1 MNVTRS
7 DVGELDIVST
17 FLPAEETPIAEH
29 REALRIWNEKRGD
42 RLAPAWREVE
52 LTDFPLSLLRY
63 TAVTDLTEN
72 PLGSTYRYWGSEL
85 TEIYGHDYTGR
96 SPSDVPPKTIGFNN
110 QGGCARILR
119 DRAPHFLAREYMNH
133 NGFLGRAL
141 ILRVPLSDDGV
152 HVNHSITFFHYESS
166 GGDHA
171 EFFKRL
177 FAGLD

>member
-72 PLGSTYRYWGSEL
+72 PLGSTYR
-85 TEIYGHDYTGR
+85 
-96 SPSDVPPKTIGFNN
+96 
-110 QGGCARILR
+110 
-119 DRAPHFLAREYMNH
+119 
-133 NGFLGRAL
+133 
-141 ILRVPLSDDGV
+141 
-152 HVNHSITFFHYESS
+152 
-166 GGDHA
+166 
-171 EFFKRL
+171 
-177 FAGLD
+177 